1 MTLIYQKAEKPDD
14 AFGYVATLIGWAV
27 VIFLIVGFNIVFGEL
42 NINKYII
49 LFLRIWATV
58 TIPFVFPAWSIATN
72 KKLPGTWYLFRFKS
86 IIGMFIAPIYVY
98 KNLDEVTF

>member
-1 MTLIYQKAEKPDD
+1 MTLFYQGPGKPKTVLDYI
-14 AFGYVATLIGWAV
+14 AIIVVWAV
-27 VIFLIVGFNIVFGEL
+27 VIFLIVGFNIVFSEL

-58 TIPFVFPAWSIATN
+58 TIPFSFPAYVIAKN
-72 KKLPGTWYLFRFKS
+72 KKSSSSRLVFRSFD
-86 IIGMFIAPIYVY
+86 IIGILVAPIYVY